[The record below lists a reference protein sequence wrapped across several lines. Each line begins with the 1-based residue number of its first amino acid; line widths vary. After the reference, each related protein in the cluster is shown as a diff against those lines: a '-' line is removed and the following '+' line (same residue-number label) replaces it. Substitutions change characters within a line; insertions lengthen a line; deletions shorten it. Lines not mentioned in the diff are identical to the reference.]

1 MRWLG
6 RSLMILGV
14 ILGVG
19 TSYAWGQQALPPV
32 LRQQTP
38 PPEEDF
44 STRPSALLRV
54 PALGPTL
61 APAYPGL
68 SNYPLELLSLL
79 MSPLERR
86 DLNVMPTIAISEE
99 FNDNIFVNNNNKQY
113 DFITGFTPGIMALVN
128 RPRFQAA
135 AGFTNTAEL
144 FGRGTSPN
152 DAFSQQN
159 LIAAMVW
166 EPTPLVTFTLADTFL
181 RDQSPSATTGGFALN
196 GQGGTSNILNPA
208 VGWQVGSQTWLNL
221 GAIYSLVRF
230 EGQGSGIES
239 DTYGFT
245 SNLSHAFTPRL
256 VGMAGYNF
264 TYLDL
269 RSGHGDNATS
279 HNPTL
284 GFTFRVTP
292 TLTISA
298 DGGPAFTHLG
308 DEDFIT
314 PAFNAGFSYRFSF
327 GTLIAYYSRA
337 IGVAGGFGGPTDNQ
351 TAAATFTLPLMK
363 DLIVVFNPS
372 WTTAESLSSRQIERV
387 DVDLFTMGLGAA
399 YRVNEYTTVF
409 GGYSFLHQ
417 RVGRFSTTQ
426 TFDADQNRV
435 KFGVQF
441 GYPFA
446 FDLGG

>member
-1 MRWLG
+1 
-6 RSLMILGV
+6 MILGV

-19 TSYAWGQQALPPV
+19 ASYAWGQQAIPPV
-32 LRQQTP
+32 LRQQTTA
-38 PPEEDF
+38 PEEEDLG
-44 STRPSALLRV
+44 TRPSALLRI

-68 SNYPLELLSLL
+68 SSYPVELLSLL

-86 DLNVMPTIAISEE
+86 DLNLMPTIAISEE
-99 FNDNIFVNNNNKQY
+99 FNDNISLNNARKQY

-144 FGRGTSPN
+144 FARGNSAN
-152 DAFSQQN
+152 DAFAQQN
-159 LIAAMVW
+159 LIVGMVW
-166 EPTPLVTFTLADTFL
+166 EPTPLVTFTLADIFL
-181 RDQSPSATTGGFALN
+181 RDQSPSATAGGFALN
-196 GQGGTSNILNPA
+196 GQGGLGNLLNPA
-208 VGWQVGSQTWLNL
+208 LGWQLGSQTRLDL
-221 GAIYSLVRF
+221 GAIYSILRF
-230 EGQGSGIES
+230 DGRGSGIES

-245 SNLSHAFTPRL
+245 SNLSHAFTPRFA
-256 VGMAGYNF
+256 GIAGYNF

-284 GFTFRVTP
+284 GFSFRVTP
-292 TLTISA
+292 TLTVTA

-314 PAFNAGFSYRFSF
+314 PAFNAGFSQRFSF
-327 GTLIAYYSRA
+327 GSLVAYYSRA

-351 TAAATFTLPLMK
+351 AVSATLTLPLMK
-363 DLIVVFNPS
+363 DLIVLFNPF
-372 WTTAESLSSRQIERV
+372 WTKAESLSSRQIERV
-387 DVDLFTMGLGAA
+387 DVDLFTISLGAA
-399 YRVNEYTTVF
+399 YRVNEYITVF
-409 GGYSFLHQ
+409 GGYSFLLQ
-417 RVGRFSTTQ
+417 RVGKFSTTPNA
-426 TFDADQNRV
+426 FDADQNRV

>member
-1 MRWLG
+1 
-6 RSLMILGV
+6 MIVGV
-14 ILGVG
+14 LGVG
-19 TSYAWGQQALPPV
+19 ASYAWGQQALPPL
-32 LRQQTP
+32 LRQQTAA
-38 PPEEDF
+38 PEEEDLE
-44 STRPSALLRV
+44 TRPSALLRI

-86 DLNVMPTIAISEE
+86 DLNLMPTIAISEE
-99 FNDNIFVNNNNKQY
+99 FNDNIFVNNDRKQY

-144 FGRGTSPN
+144 FARGNSAN
-152 DAFSQQN
+152 DAFAQQN
-159 LIAAMVW
+159 LVAGMIW
-166 EPTPLVTFTLADTFL
+166 EPTPLVTLTLADTFL
-181 RDQSPSATTGGFALN
+181 RDQSPSATAGGFALN
-196 GQGGTSNILNPA
+196 GQGGLSNLLNPA
-208 VGWQVGSQTWLNL
+208 VGWQLGPQTRLDL
-221 GAIYSLVRF
+221 GAIYSILRF
-230 EGQGSGIES
+230 EGQGSGIDS
-239 DTYGFT
+239 DTYELT

-284 GFTFRVTP
+284 GFMFRLTP

-314 PAFNAGFSYRFSF
+314 PAFSAGFSQRFSF
-327 GTLIAYYSRA
+327 GTLVAYYSRA

-351 TAAATFTLPLMK
+351 TVSATLTLPLMK
-363 DLIVVFNPS
+363 DLIVLFNPI
-372 WTTAESLSSRQIERV
+372 WTEAESLSSRQIERV
-387 DVDLFTMGLGAA
+387 DVDLFTLGLGAA
-399 YRVNEYTTVF
+399 YRVNPYITVF
-409 GGYSFLHQ
+409 GGYSFLLQ

-441 GYPFA
+441 GYPFG